1 MRAGDRVDQ
10 LPGNADP
17 IAAFAHRAF
26 EHIAHAKLMPDL
38 LRIGRLALVR
48 ETRIAGDDEQPAD
61 ARERG
66 NDLLYHAIGEILLLR
81 VAAHICE
88 RQHRDRR
95 LIGKRQRRLTGR
107 RWALGGDA
115 GVANPVDP
123 HRPGDVLYLLFAH
136 VFEGEI
142 ELVTYL
148 IAHDPADADPAR
160 LGERFEGRPGMSPVA
175 E

>member
-10 LPGNADP
+10 LTGNADP
-17 IAAFAHRAF
+17 VAAFAHRAF
-26 EHIAHAKLMPDL
+26 EHIAHAKLMPNL

-95 LIGKRQRRLTGR
+95 LVGERKWPGRGRQRL
-107 RWALGGDA
+107 LDGD
-115 GVANPVDP
+115 GTVPNPVHTHWP
-123 HRPGDVLYLLFAH
+123 RDVLDALLAH
-136 VFEGEI
+136 VVENEGE
-142 ELVTYL
+142 LV
-148 IAHDPADADPAR
+148 
-160 LGERFEGRPGMSPVA
+160 
-175 E
+175 